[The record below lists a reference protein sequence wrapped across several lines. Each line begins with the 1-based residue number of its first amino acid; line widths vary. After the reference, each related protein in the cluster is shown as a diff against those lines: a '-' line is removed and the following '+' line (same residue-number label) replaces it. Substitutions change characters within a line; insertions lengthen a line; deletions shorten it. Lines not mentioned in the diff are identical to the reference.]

1 MESLLPKIIFDKI
14 TLTSDNSKAI
24 VVDDPHIQSAKEG
37 TFKRESNVFSSLVE
51 VSAFELGDELAQSGW
66 LSILTQFSE
75 YLTLIKIAFAI
86 TYKKQDSDDFVKRIN
101 SNDISLPYSIIVQSK
116 QQSTA
121 IKANID
127 NLVKAVPSGISY
139 ATFGFESL
147 GTNLNL
153 SQFLDINGNY
163 KVPIKFRVF
172 DIPRNIE
179 HMQVFAFPYLDLF
192 EKEELNI
199 NNANDA
205 SSIKNRLQNTLDK
218 PYGYTLNVVDNS
230 KVQNLQIINNTII
243 ADEIIKLKLKLPKD
257 TLIDKLSLN
266 YEKVL
271 KGEAISELFVSK
283 NEFNQQTLF
292 FFVNK
297 NKLITNNSIF
307 SNSFKN
313 GEQVPKLISDIL
325 NKATC
330 NIQLIK
336 TEQNENDIKIT
347 KNNKYLNITNYA
359 TTDNVT
365 TSAPAPLGLVF
376 IGATLPTSPPSNLP
390 PPTTLSQPTPPG
402 SPGLLSG
409 LPPPNQIG
417 PNVNNPPPNFV
428 SPPAAN
434 IPTTTTTESNY
445 TFKYIS
451 NIFQNIDL
459 YYFTEQ
465 LKDNYNVTTTYGL
478 DIRLFDPLVD
488 ELRKYDT
495 ILKNNLSNLND
506 FLQLVNKPFNRNDGY
521 YDFKSNTI
529 KNINNLDQV
538 FETININSNF
548 KYYKL
553 EATRRLPPTTT
564 FTFQTR
570 DSFIESLSFINDL
583 FLLNLDISNLKNIVR
598 DSINPFTT
606 NLEGIQFVINLHK
619 NLIEN
624 LSPILNKVS
633 NSQSKQ
639 ATKNGV
645 NVINQNTGGKF
656 FVTLEHKFN
665 YKTKTT
671 FYNDFKINNLLFN
684 AFDYPLF
691 KIQNFPYPFINPNN
705 VPTQPFYAQNVK
717 LYKRDLPIRS
727 TDSNLDAISTDSAK
741 FLFMFYNDLI
751 NNSITTESSFEFS
764 KDLDDINF
772 DSVSAVLANKFNIS
786 TLDIFYDDQTAKQQI
801 SDFSYKSL
809 SKFDTNRGL
818 EENKGQN
825 FSNDK
830 TKEIT
835 NQLEIVRGKAKIDKK
850 NKVSNVNATTL
861 PQIVNSVD
869 YLIYDLALRNTG
881 IKITQL
887 TSVQSYLPIF
897 KIQILN
903 SFENNNLSN
912 PIWQDFVNSTKSLPN
927 SVLAKIVFT
936 TSNDEYVKKALK
948 NFEYPNKYFIITTG
962 IRESGP
968 IIANQSQVETASI

>member
-75 YLTLIKIAFAI
+75 YLPLIKIAFAI

-313 GEQVPKLISDIL
+313 GEQVPKSISDIL
-325 NKATC
+325 NKATF

-336 TEQNENDIKIT
+336 TEQNENDI
-347 KNNKYLNITNYA
+347 
-359 TTDNVT
+359 
-365 TSAPAPLGLVF
+365 
-376 IGATLPTSPPSNLP
+376 
-390 PPTTLSQPTPPG
+390 
-402 SPGLLSG
+402 
-409 LPPPNQIG
+409 
-417 PNVNNPPPNFV
+417 
-428 SPPAAN
+428 
-434 IPTTTTTESNY
+434 
-445 TFKYIS
+445 
-451 NIFQNIDL
+451 
-459 YYFTEQ
+459 
-465 LKDNYNVTTTYGL
+465 
-478 DIRLFDPLVD
+478 
-488 ELRKYDT
+488 
-495 ILKNNLSNLND
+495 
-506 FLQLVNKPFNRNDGY
+506 
-521 YDFKSNTI
+521 
-529 KNINNLDQV
+529 
-538 FETININSNF
+538 
-548 KYYKL
+548 
-553 EATRRLPPTTT
+553 
-564 FTFQTR
+564 
-570 DSFIESLSFINDL
+570 
-583 FLLNLDISNLKNIVR
+583 
-598 DSINPFTT
+598 
-606 NLEGIQFVINLHK
+606 
-619 NLIEN
+619 
-624 LSPILNKVS
+624 
-633 NSQSKQ
+633 
-639 ATKNGV
+639 
-645 NVINQNTGGKF
+645 
-656 FVTLEHKFN
+656 
-665 YKTKTT
+665 
-671 FYNDFKINNLLFN
+671 
-684 AFDYPLF
+684 
-691 KIQNFPYPFINPNN
+691 
-705 VPTQPFYAQNVK
+705 
-717 LYKRDLPIRS
+717 
-727 TDSNLDAISTDSAK
+727 
-741 FLFMFYNDLI
+741 
-751 NNSITTESSFEFS
+751 
-764 KDLDDINF
+764 
-772 DSVSAVLANKFNIS
+772 
-786 TLDIFYDDQTAKQQI
+786 
-801 SDFSYKSL
+801 
-809 SKFDTNRGL
+809 
-818 EENKGQN
+818 
-825 FSNDK
+825 
-830 TKEIT
+830 
-835 NQLEIVRGKAKIDKK
+835 
-850 NKVSNVNATTL
+850 
-861 PQIVNSVD
+861 
-869 YLIYDLALRNTG
+869 
-881 IKITQL
+881 
-887 TSVQSYLPIF
+887 
-897 KIQILN
+897 
-903 SFENNNLSN
+903 
-912 PIWQDFVNSTKSLPN
+912 
-927 SVLAKIVFT
+927 
-936 TSNDEYVKKALK
+936 
-948 NFEYPNKYFIITTG
+948 
-962 IRESGP
+962 
-968 IIANQSQVETASI
+968 

>member
-14 TLTSDNSKAI
+14 TLTSDNSKTI

-51 VSAFELGDELAQSGW
+51 LSAFELGDELAQSGW
-66 LSILTQFSE
+66 LSLLTEFSE
-75 YLTLIKIAFAI
+75 YLPLMKIAFAI

-101 SNDISLPYSIIVQSK
+101 NNDISLPYSIIVQSK

-179 HMQVFAFPYLDLF
+179 HMQIFAFPYLDLF

-205 SSIKNRLQNTLDK
+205 SSIKRRLEQTLDK

-313 GEQVPKLISDIL
+313 GEQIPASIL
-325 NKATC
+325 NILKNATF
-330 NIQLIK
+330 NLQLVK

-359 TTDNVT
+359 TTDTVNVNT
-365 TSAPAPLGLVF
+365 TTTRPLE
-376 IGATLPTSPPSNLP
+376 GATLPTSPPSLSS
-390 PPTTLSQPTPPG
+390 PPTISSQPPPPG
-402 SPGLLSG
+402 SPGLLPG
-409 LPPPNQIG
+409 LPPPGQIG

-434 IPTTTTTESNY
+434 IPTTTTATESNY

-451 NIFQNIDL
+451 NVFGNIDL

-553 EATRRLPPTTT
+553 EQGQRLPSTLS
-564 FTFQTR
+564 FTRQIR
-570 DSFIESLSFINDL
+570 DSFIESLNFINDL
-583 FLLNLDISNLKNIVR
+583 FLLNLDTTNLKDIV
-598 DSINPFTT
+598 SNSVNPLVT

-624 LSPILNKVS
+624 LSPILNKA
-633 NSQSKQ
+633 NNTQSKQ
-639 ATKNGV
+639 AVKNGV
-645 NVINQNTGGKF
+645 NVINQNTSAKF
-656 FVTLEHKFN
+656 FITLEHKFN
-665 YKTKTT
+665 HKTKTT

-684 AFDYPLF
+684 AFNYPLF
-691 KIQNFPYPFINPNN
+691 KIQNLPYPFINPNN
-705 VPTQPFYAQNVK
+705 VPKQPFYAQNVK

-727 TDSNLDAISTDSAK
+727 TDSNLDAVSTDSAK

-751 NNSITTESSFEFS
+751 NNSITAESNFEFS

-786 TLDIFYDDQTAKQQI
+786 TLNIFYDDETAKEQI
-801 SDFSYKSL
+801 NNFSYKSL
-809 SKFDTNRGL
+809 SKFDSNRGI
-818 EENKGQN
+818 EYNAEQD
-825 FSNDK
+825 FSSDK
-830 TKEIT
+830 TKQII
-835 NQLEIVRGKAKIDKK
+835 NQLETARGKAKIDKK
-850 NKVSNVNATTL
+850 YKVSNVSVTTL

-881 IKITQL
+881 ITITQL

-912 PIWQDFVNSTKSLPN
+912 PIWQDFVNSTKLLPN
-927 SVLAKIVFT
+927 SVLARIVFT

-968 IIANQSQVETASI
+968 IIANQPQVETASI